1 MCLIKMPIP
10 ALIITVEGNIGAG
23 KSTILKKI
31 RQRVKRCNCVAII
44 SEPAEEWME
53 RQYLQKMYSN
63 RIDPC
68 TFQMA
73 VLTSLTS
80 RLMTKLQRDSRP
92 LVLITERSPFTNLD
106 IFAKWKLQNDQLDI
120 YKYAWTDVTE
130 MLFAANVMVRHVV
143 LLGDSARTMQRI
155 RSRNRACEQCL
166 DLTEVEAL
174 EARHR
179 LWMSELEPEIVASVS
194 HEDDADVVASNVCEA
209 MARFIRDASAQF
221 PEHVREQLNATRTLL
236 NAPSKF

>member
-1 MCLIKMPIP
+1 
-10 ALIITVEGNIGAG
+10 
-23 KSTILKKI
+23 
-31 RQRVKRCNCVAII
+31 
-44 SEPAEEWME
+44 
-53 RQYLQKMYSN
+53 
-63 RIDPC
+63 
-68 TFQMA
+68 MA

-179 LWMSELEPEIVASVS
+179 LWMSELEPEIVATVS